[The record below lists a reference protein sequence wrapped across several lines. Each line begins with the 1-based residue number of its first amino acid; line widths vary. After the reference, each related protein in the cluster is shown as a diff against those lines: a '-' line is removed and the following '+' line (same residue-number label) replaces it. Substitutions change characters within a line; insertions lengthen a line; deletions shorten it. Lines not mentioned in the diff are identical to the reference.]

1 MSKPRLRGSGAWGDG
16 SSLRRRCLL
25 VAALAVLLGAGAI
38 GPTTPA
44 GAAGPESQVFAI
56 PGSYEFVVPHG
67 VTRLQVVAIG
77 GGGAGGI
84 YYPPSN
90 GGAGDGGNGAKV
102 TTTLDVRP
110 GQVIPL
116 VVGAGGVAAGATSA
130 GGGGDLTSVNVGL
143 ADQVIAGGGGGG
155 GNPGGGSGGS
165 GGVWYD
171 VGNGPHYDGRGGD
184 GSIGAGG
191 LFRRDDRGLGGGGGV
206 GGFEGGAGGG
216 KGVVGVEGQGGDGGD
231 GFGGGTGGGNNPTGG
246 SGGGA
251 GGSTGPSGRTTYRPA
266 NNAGDPLQAG
276 GAGSV
281 TFTWTA
287 DTTPPSVVLTA
298 PADRAAYAQ
307 GESVEVGYS
316 CADEADGTGLDS
328 CVGDLPSGASLDT
341 TALGPHEFTVTG
353 RDLGGNEQVV
363 THSFVVRDVTGPS
376 VDFRSPAEG
385 ASFVRGAHVSAD
397 FGCVDEAGG
406 SGIASCV
413 GSGAS
418 GDLVPTDTLGV
429 HELTVTATDG
439 DGNVTTA
446 SRSYIVV
453 DGTPPAVTIRTPAPG
468 AVYDRGQPV
477 SLDIACEDEAG
488 GSGVASCRANVDGG
502 LLDTSRS
509 GYHLV
514 VLVGVDQAGNTA
526 VAVRGYTVTDEVD
539 PSITVTSP
547 EEGGVY
553 PRGQAVGAE
562 YSCRDDE
569 GGAGI
574 ASCVGSVASGS
585 PLDTSTVGEH
595 ELTVVA
601 VDAAGNRTEVE
612 RSYTVADARPDVRLR
627 ADRGTGLIGDDVYVA
642 GAVQRR
648 VRTVDVGQ
656 VARSVVSIQNDAGF
670 TDRMVLRGQGRTT
683 HLRVRYL
690 DESGA
695 DITAAVLAGTYVTA
709 PLAPGDATAVT
720 VETKLAR
727 GAPPALSVRRTLTA
741 TSETHP
747 TISDTA
753 TIVTRRR

>member
-1 MSKPRLRGSGAWGDG
+1 MARPWGRRG
-16 SSLRRRCLL
+16 LL
-25 VAALAVLLGAGAI
+25 AAAALVLGSVVV
-38 GPTTPA
+38 GPTVPA
-44 GAAGPESQVFAI
+44 GAAGPESQAFTV
-56 PGSYEFVVPHG
+56 PGAFEFVVPHG

-90 GGAGDGGNGAKV
+90 GGAGYGGNGAKV

-110 GQVIPL
+110 GQIIPL

-130 GGGGDLTSVNVGL
+130 GGGGDLTSVNLGA

-171 VGNGPHYDGRGGD
+171 VGNRPHYDGRGGD
-184 GSIGAGG
+184 GTIGAGG
-191 LFRRDDRGLGGGGGV
+191 IFRRDDRGLGGSEGV
-206 GGFEGGAGGG
+206 GGFNGGNGGG
-216 KGVVGVEGQGGDGGD
+216 KGVVGGQGQGGDGGD
-231 GFGGGTGGGNNPTGG
+231 GFGGGTGGGNNATGG

-251 GGSTGPSGRTTYRPA
+251 GGSTGPWGRTTYRPA
-266 NNAGDPLQAG
+266 NNAGAPLEAG

-281 TFTWTA
+281 TFTWSA
-287 DTTPPSVVLTA
+287 DNAPPGVVLTS
-298 PADRAAYAQ
+298 PAEGAVYAQ
-307 GESVEVGYS
+307 GEEVTVAYS
-316 CADEADGTGLDS
+316 CADEVDGAGLDT
-328 CVGDLPSGASLDT
+328 CVGDLPSGATLDT
-341 TALGPHEFTVTG
+341 AALGPHEFTVTG
-353 RDLGGNEQVV
+353 RDLGGNEQIV

-376 VDFRSPAEG
+376 VDIRVPAEG
-385 ASFVRGAHVSAD
+385 ASFVRGAQVSAD
-397 FGCVDEAGG
+397 FGCADEAGG
-406 SGIASCV
+406 SGIATCV
-413 GSGAS
+413 GSVAS
-418 GDLVPTDTLGV
+418 GDFVPTDTLGV
-429 HELTVTATDG
+429 HELTVSATDG
-439 DGNVTTA
+439 DGNVTTGTH
-446 SRSYIVV
+446 SYTVV

-477 SLDIACEDEAG
+477 ALDIACEDEAG
-488 GSGVASCRANVDGG
+488 GSGIATCRANVDGG
-502 LLDTSRS
+502 LLDTRRS

-553 PRGQAVGAE
+553 ARGQAVGAE
-562 YSCRDDE
+562 YSCQDDE

-627 ADRGTGLIGDDVYVA
+627 ADRGTALIGDDVYVA

-690 DESGA
+690 DESGT
-695 DITAAVLAGTYVTA
+695 DITAAVIAGNHVTA
-709 PLAPGDATAVT
+709 PLAPGDTTTVT

-727 GAPPALSVRRTLTA
+727 GAPPAVSVRRSLTA
-741 TSETHP
+741 TSATHP